1 MLSGP
6 DPEVLDGLAE
16 EVVERLQKVKGLT
29 TVSRSWSNDKTEFKI
44 NIDLEKAGRCGL
56 DPVTISSEIANAVK
70 GGQASTLRVPGEDGY
85 VIRVRYPE
93 TERRNTRELLNI
105 YLPGTFGPVP
115 LRDLVTLLKTRTRT
129 RFTRQGLEPTV
140 DIYGY
145 RSTIAITFLQ
155 KNVIAAL
162 SDIKLPPGYKLS
174 HEGEVKN
181 MGEAGKRLAK
191 ALGLAVI
198 LLFFSLVPTFR
209 SWINP
214 ITIMSAIPLAMIG
227 GAWGLLITGQ
237 HACMPANMG
246 MILLAGIV
254 VNNSILLIDFIEQ
267 ARRQGK
273 DLLDAIEQ
281 AVRVRTR
288 PILMT
293 AISTIVGMLP
303 IAAQRALGLERLSP
317 LAVVAIG
324 GLLVATFLTLIYV
337 PLFYSIID
345 KMRPEKG

>member
-1 MLSGP
+1 
-6 DPEVLDGLAE
+6 
-16 EVVERLQKVKGLT
+16 
-29 TVSRSWSNDKTEFKI
+29 
-44 NIDLEKAGRCGL
+44 
-56 DPVTISSEIANAVK
+56 
-70 GGQASTLRVPGEDGY
+70 
-85 VIRVRYPE
+85 VRYPE
-93 TERRNTRELLNI
+93 TERHTTKELLGI
-105 YLPGTFGPVP
+105 YLSGNSGPVP
-115 LRDLVTLLKTRTRT
+115 LRELAKLKKTRTRT

-140 DIYGY
+140 DVYGY

-155 KNVIAAL
+155 ENVLKAL
-162 SDIKLPPGYKLS
+162 AGLELPAGYRLS

-191 ALGLAVI
+191 ALGLAII

-214 ITIMSAIPLAMIG
+214 LTIMSAIPLAMIG

-267 ARRQGK
+267 ARRQGQE
-273 DLLDAIEQ
+273 LMAAIEQ
-281 AVRVRTR
+281 AVRIRTR

-324 GLLVATFLTLIYV
+324 GLLVSTFLTLIYV
-337 PLFYSIID
+337 PLFYSLAD
-345 KMRPEKG
+345 KLRRRFSPSPD